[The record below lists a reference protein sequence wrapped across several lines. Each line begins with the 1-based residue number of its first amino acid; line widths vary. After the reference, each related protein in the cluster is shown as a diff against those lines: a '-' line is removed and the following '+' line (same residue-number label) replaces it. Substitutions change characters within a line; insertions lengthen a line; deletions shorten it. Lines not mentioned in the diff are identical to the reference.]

1 VAFHAQE
8 PPARHT
14 LLVAFPVGECQLPN
28 TRVRAQQTALRVVSS
43 ATWLIFVATM
53 GASSPAL
60 AQGRC
65 IRAYGTP
72 ACNTDPIEPV
82 FERTGWRTTG
92 LDHITFRVAEPQ
104 KEAAFYAALMG
115 WKLRS
120 DDGTRVVMDMGD
132 WGTVVFRRA
141 PAESFAAPA
150 QTDGRGAG
158 RAPVRAVVEGYGFSI
173 EPWNAKTVEQELRKR
188 GLTPLPDNDGKGFE
202 SFHVKDLDGFDLQI
216 GNGEGYSKTRK
227 TSPANAKS
235 SVADP
240 FESTGWR
247 TVWLDHLS
255 FGSANYKASAS
266 FYANLLGWGPTYDEG
281 SQNELMIGDVGDIII
296 RGGNPLDPEVGRR
309 PSRAAGR
316 IDHISFGI
324 SPWDTDSVKAELEKR
339 GLHVTIDTSD
349 GAEIHVAQYKSYH
362 TTTPNGYNL
371 QISYNTHDTRL
382 NLAIAVNPRRP
393 GIK

>member
-1 VAFHAQE
+1 MSRLEWYGRRRLIGA
-8 PPARHT
+8 
-14 LLVAFPVGECQLPN
+14 LVAC
-28 TRVRAQQTALRVVSS
+28 TA
-43 ATWLIFVATM
+43 IVALAAAAPRTVF
-53 GASSPAL
+53 

-72 ACNTDPIEPV
+72 ACNTDPIKPV

-92 LDHITFRVAEPQ
+92 LDHITFRVADAR

-115 WKLRS
+115 WKLRN

-132 WGTVVFRRA
+132 WGTAVFRQV
-141 PAESFAAPA
+141 PADSFAAPA
-150 QTDGRGAG
+150 QSNGRGGG

-173 EPWNAKTVEQELRKR
+173 EPWNARVVEQELRTR
-188 GLTPLPDNDGKGFE
+188 GLNPVPDNDGKGFE

-216 GNGEGYSKTRK
+216 GNGQGYARTRK
-227 TSPANAKS
+227 APATAKS
-235 SVADP
+235 SVAAP
-240 FESTGWR
+240 FEPTGWQ
-247 TVWLDHLS
+247 TIWLDHLS
-255 FGSANYKASAS
+255 FGAANYKASAS

-296 RGGNPLDPEVGRR
+296 RGGNPFDPAFGQR
-309 PSRAAGR
+309 PGRAAGR

-339 GLHVTIDTSD
+339 GLNVTIDTSD